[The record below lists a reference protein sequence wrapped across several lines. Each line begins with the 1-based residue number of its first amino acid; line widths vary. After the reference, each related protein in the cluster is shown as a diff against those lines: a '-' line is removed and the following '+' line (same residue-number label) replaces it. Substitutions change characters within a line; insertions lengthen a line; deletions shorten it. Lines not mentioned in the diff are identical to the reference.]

1 MKNKGLFYA
10 QYVSFE
16 GTLKAAHTK
25 TNNVPLQKPTTYPM
39 FFSFK
44 GYKEGFGKKKRSM
57 WSLYPLKK
65 KNIGYEHTSVLFS
78 KKGYI
83 VGIPKKKTST
93 YLFIFYCLPCFTL
106 LLVSLLLFWDTK
118 QKGIVFLQK
127 PTKGFARS
135 MRSLFSKFYYVKPR
149 RDTCKNQSTT
159 FLRIDNSYYL
169 LFCIFISL
177 PCIRNEHRIL
187 VSVQK
192 PTTCFEGI
200 PTRESRSPCFLCPLS
215 SWYFF

>member
-25 TNNVPLQKPTTYPM
+25 TNNVPLQKPTTYLCSAKLSILLAKPM

-57 WSLYPLKK
+57 WSLYPLKE

-83 VGIPKKKTST
+83 VGIPKKKKQVR
-93 YLFIFYCLPCFTL
+93 IFYCLPCFTL

-135 MRSLFSKFYYVKPR
+135 MRSLFSKVL
-149 RDTCKNQSTT
+149 
-159 FLRIDNSYYL
+159 LR
-169 LFCIFISL
+169 
-177 PCIRNEHRIL
+177 
-187 VSVQK
+187 K
-192 PTTCFEGI
+192 TKEGI
-200 PTRESRSPCFLCPLS
+200 RAKTNAQP
-215 SWYFF
+215 FFA